1 MRQEVSAHAPPRT
14 YARARCHR
22 RTGDPGNR
30 RPKEQAADIRNR
42 RGDDRRHNDAGE
54 YSGVY
59 LKARNGA
66 RKVAS
71 VKFSSDYAGDTAGG
85 APRFTIPIDTDHDRT
100 VDAYAFVDAINCG
113 DHGTVSTTDADC
125 KVFIGSEV
133 FDNWAA
139 FVAAHPTYRVP
150 PRAIPFIIA
159 DQPGNYEIMNI
170 DLR

>member
-1 MRQEVSAHAPPRT
+1 MRRLAPMLALVAIAALAIPATAAPKSKLQIFGTGEVTFEGR
-14 YARARCHR
+14 
-22 RTGDPGNR
+22 N
-30 RPKEQAADIRNR
+30 AATLVNGAD
-42 RGDDRRHNDAGE
+42 E

-71 VKFSSDYAGDTAGG
+71 VKFSFDYDGTVAGG
-85 APRFTIPIDTDHDRT
+85 APRFSIPIDTDHDRT
-100 VDAYAFVDAINCG
+100 VEAYAFVDAINCG
-113 DHGTVSTTDADC
+113 DHGPVSTTDADC

-139 FVAAHPTYRVP
+139 FVAAHPTYRIP

-159 DQPGNYEIMNI
+159 DQPGNYMITNV